1 MALKT
6 IMKKSS
12 SGSVSFSAST
22 AAQNHLDQ
30 SAHRGSVATNQA
42 QHRRRASML
51 SRNSS
56 VLSSYSSNH
65 SSDILPQIDEGTQSL
80 VVEAANFRKD
90 TFREKLPESL
100 LSSHDGRDV
109 IAPFLR
115 EEVSR
120 CTRPSALSSLCKKC
134 IYTLQP
140 LTFVHVPS
148 SSI

>member
-56 VLSSYSSNH
+56 SVLSSSNH
-65 SSDILPQIDEGTQSL
+65 SSDVLPQIDEGTQSL
-80 VVEAANFRKD
+80 VVKAANFRKD

-120 CTRPSALSSLCKKC
+120 RTRPSAITDLF
-134 IYTLQP
+134 Y
-140 LTFVHVPS
+140 F
-148 SSI
+148 

>member
-1 MALKT
+1 M
-6 IMKKSS
+6 
-12 SGSVSFSAST
+12 
-22 AAQNHLDQ
+22 
-30 SAHRGSVATNQA
+30 
-42 QHRRRASML
+42 

-65 SSDILPQIDEGTQSL
+65 SSDVLPQIDEGTQSL
-80 VVEAANFRKD
+80 VVKAANFRKD

-120 CTRPSALSSLCKKC
+120 RTRPSAITDL
-134 IYTLQP
+134 
-140 LTFVHVPS
+140 F
-148 SSI
+148 

>member
-6 IMKKSS
+6 ITKKSS

-56 VLSSYSSNH
+56 SVLSSYSSNH
-65 SSDILPQIDEGTQSL
+65 SSDILLPQIDKGTQSL
-80 VVEAANFRKD
+80 VVKAANFRKD

-120 CTRPSALSSLCKKC
+120 CTPAQPYQLSEIFLMC
-134 IYTLQP
+134 TRFNL
-140 LTFVHVPS
+140 
-148 SSI
+148 